1 MQLTE
6 FTLVSTDHEFK
17 DGQLLEPN
25 FNQHVGDMTNNIQ
38 VDCFDCEME
47 KTYSR
52 GQILKGKA
60 PKWIIEKYKQVT
72 ERPLKGD

>member
-1 MQLTE
+1 
-6 FTLVSTDHEFK
+6 
-17 DGQLLEPN
+17 
-25 FNQHVGDMTNNIQ
+25 
-38 VDCFDCEME
+38 ME